1 MPAAAHAAAAQ
12 VGDRSR
18 LASFVQHAPVAPS
31 PRCAVTRKL
40 RQRHVRNEWGPRGSG
55 GPSRLRSGA
64 GDAPGP
70 SERGPCPRPGPKSC
84 GRVEGVQLAPWWTEA
99 AWPRGAGGVQV
110 SPGVAPTWAGAVRAE
125 RLPELAWGSGSQ
137 PARFCRH
144 WSLSRQR

>member
-55 GPSRLRSGA
+55 GPSRPRSGA

-70 SERGPCPRPGPKSC
+70 SERGPCPRPGPKSRVDVWRGC
-84 GRVEGVQLAPWWTEA
+84 SSRPGGRRLPGLRGRVE
-99 AWPRGAGGVQV
+99 
-110 SPGVAPTWAGAVRAE
+110 
-125 RLPELAWGSGSQ
+125 
-137 PARFCRH
+137 CR
-144 WSLSRQR
+144 